1 MRSIIVLGLL
11 GASVS
16 CHAMTSAQTLTE
28 QAAQTARLAAF
39 SRYHTFSFDFPGQ
52 PPAGYDVNER
62 SLEAENRVRQA
73 VAAALVRKGYT
84 ETGKGDK
91 GDFMVRLSSGT
102 HELIENVTDTG
113 GYEPPGEEAYVTID
127 LFDTANHSLV
137 WHSVAVS
144 DAEPLTINVGQLQ
157 VGAMTAVAAVPPQ
170 TSPASSVAQN

>member
-11 GASVS
+11 GASIS
-16 CHAMTSAQTLTE
+16 CHSMTSAQTLTE
-28 QAAQTARLAAF
+28 QAAQTARMAAF

-84 ETGKGDK
+84 ETKGDK

-102 HELIENVTDTG
+102 HELIESITDI
-113 GYEPPGEEAYVTID
+113 GYEPAGEEAYVTID
-127 LFDTANHSLV
+127 LFDTANRSLV

-144 DAEPLTINVGQLQ
+144 DAEPLRIDVGQLQ
-157 VGAMTAVAAVPPQ
+157 VRALTAIAAVPAQ

>member
-1 MRSIIVLGLL
+1 MRSIIVLALL

-28 QAAQTARLAAF
+28 QAAQTARVAAF

-52 PPAGYDVNER
+52 PPAGYAVNER

-84 ETGKGDK
+84 ETTKGDK

-102 HELIENVTDTG
+102 HELIENITDT
-113 GYEPPGEEAYVTID
+113 GYEPPGEQAYVTID
-127 LFDTANHSLV
+127 LFDAANHSLI
-137 WHSVAVS
+137 WHGVAVS

-157 VGAMTAVAAVPPQ
+157 VGALTAIAAVPVQ